1 MDVECRFVKT
11 EEMQRFQKGL
21 QEICDTSYIGDTTTE
36 TVFSSV
42 IPPYECNEDV
52 MRLWRFIK
60 KTAEEYGLAEVKG
73 KTLGGGSDAAYIQT
87 VGVPVVCSM
96 GIQGEWNHTTKE
108 YALLDSL
115 VSRCQLSAAIIL
127 ELAHFEKEEAV

>member
-1 MDVECRFVKT
+1 MAFY
-11 EEMQRFQKGL
+11 QKNCGR
-21 QEICDTSYIGDTTTE
+21 I
-36 TVFSSV
+36 
-42 IPPYECNEDV
+42 
-52 MRLWRFIK
+52 W
-60 KTAEEYGLAEVKG
+60 LAEVKG